1 MLLFSSAKN
10 RGQRFLV
17 LASFLREPL
26 EMIETFVLC
35 SDSIQRVK
43 KYVWKYIMRMIYNYL
58 CDKFLILNW
67 QSKGGALPPANVAR
81 MPYVGWVCCWLAL
94 LLWEERFFSGYAVF
108 STPQKPTFRNSS
120 SIRNQVDEERLCGFA
135 NCKSL
140 FISIYSSSYF
150 TRLGGDNQRNVNQR

>member
-58 CDKFLILNW
+58 CDKFLILN
-67 QSKGGALPPANVAR
+67 
-81 MPYVGWVCCWLAL
+81 
-94 LLWEERFFSGYAVF
+94 
-108 STPQKPTFRNSS
+108 
-120 SIRNQVDEERLCGFA
+120 
-135 NCKSL
+135 
-140 FISIYSSSYF
+140 
-150 TRLGGDNQRNVNQR
+150 